1 MTDRQTNKTL
11 KKNLK
16 KMVDNLKKMNTL
28 ELVGFGTIIL
38 LIPGGSLLALV
49 KLLKENK
56 DDKS

>member
-1 MTDRQTNKTL
+1 
-11 KKNLK
+11 
-16 KMVDNLKKMNTL
+16 MVDNLKKMNTL
-28 ELVGFGTIIL
+28 ELVGLGAIVL